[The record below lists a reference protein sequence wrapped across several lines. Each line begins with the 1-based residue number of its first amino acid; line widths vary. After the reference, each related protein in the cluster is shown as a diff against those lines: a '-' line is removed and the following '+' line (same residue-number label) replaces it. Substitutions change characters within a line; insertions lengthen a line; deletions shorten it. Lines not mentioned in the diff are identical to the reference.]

1 MRIGHAGV
9 LAGFIGA
16 NVLCLVFR
24 PECPCMRA
32 RVEEKGPNV
41 LLPPPAPDI
50 QGLPIRSGRAQHPR
64 NVILVTPVCRFLL
77 GFHRALVNHGVFN
90 SLPDL

>member
-1 MRIGHAGV
+1 MLGLSAGV
-9 LAGFIGA
+9 SVHA
-16 NVLCLVFR
+16 
-24 PECPCMRA
+24 RA
-32 RVEEKGPNV
+32 CGRERAKCIIA
-41 LLPPPAPDI
+41 PPAPDI